1 MIFIFFPDKGS
12 LFISDLSMTIFRRL
26 QPGTPL
32 DGNDGMFIVEDREK
46 WLWLGTNNG
55 LFRYDKKDHFISY
68 NFVDGIPSSIFTL
81 CPPVRDENGILV
93 WKLQRASVFGYSA
106 DESEEIR
113 SLFGCHNRYMCKWKI
128 CSAICCGR
136 WRQE

>member
-55 LFRYDKKDHFISY
+55 LFRYDKKDHFIPY
-68 NFVDGIPSSIFTL
+68 NFVDGIPSSILLF
-81 CPPVRDENGILV
+81 VRRYV
-93 WKLQRASVFGYSA
+93 MRTAFGL
-106 DESEEIR
+106 ETPKGFCI
-113 SLFGCHNRYMCKWKI
+113 WI
-128 CSAICCGR
+128 QCG
-136 WRQE
+136 

>member
-55 LFRYDKKDHFISY
+55 LFRYDKKDQFLFLI
-68 NFVDGIPSSIFTL
+68 NFCLMVFPSSSF
-81 CPPVRDENGILV
+81 
-93 WKLQRASVFGYSA
+93 YS
-106 DESEEIR
+106 
-113 SLFGCHNRYMCKWKI
+113 L
-128 CSAICCGR
+128 SAGT
-136 WRQE
+136 